1 MNFIVDK
8 DNGLIPQVLS
18 AILDEC
24 VNGVTLAD
32 PDMED
37 APIVYANKAFER
49 LTGYSQAEIIGRNC
63 RFLQGEDRDQ
73 PARFEIIEAIKNH
86 QPIEVTLRNFRK
98 DGSLFYNRLKIIP
111 LTDRKQRVIYLLGMQ
126 YDVTHQIE
134 SANEIEQLNKKLITL
149 SGQAIS

>member
-1 MNFIVDK
+1 MNFIIDK

-32 PDMED
+32 PDLED

-49 LTGYSQAEIIGRNC
+49 LTGYSQQDIIGHNC

-73 PARFEIIEAIKNH
+73 HARQQIAEAMRLH
-86 QPIEVTLRNFRK
+86 EAVEVTLRNYK
-98 DGSLFYNRLKIIP
+98 KNGELFHNRLKIIP
-111 LTDRKQRVIYLLGMQ
+111 LKDRKDRVIYYLGVQYDITEQVDAAEEIKKLSNLLGN
-126 YDVTHQIE
+126 
-134 SANEIEQLNKKLITL
+134 SNANL
-149 SGQAIS
+149 